1 MHDNKYLHLPVV
13 EESSGKVLG
22 VVAVME
28 IILAIAGEEGSTG
41 YVAILSPPVDMLHP
55 FMWSILSY
63 NTDLTQRA
71 VRFLQ
76 PIACSGGKRCSGR
89 L

>member
-1 MHDNKYLHLPVV
+1 MCQSYGSVIVTFSAIAVVSVQMHDNKYLHLPVV

-41 YVAILSPPVDMLHP
+41 YDAILSPP
-55 FMWSILSY
+55 
-63 NTDLTQRA
+63 
-71 VRFLQ
+71 
-76 PIACSGGKRCSGR
+76 
-89 L
+89 